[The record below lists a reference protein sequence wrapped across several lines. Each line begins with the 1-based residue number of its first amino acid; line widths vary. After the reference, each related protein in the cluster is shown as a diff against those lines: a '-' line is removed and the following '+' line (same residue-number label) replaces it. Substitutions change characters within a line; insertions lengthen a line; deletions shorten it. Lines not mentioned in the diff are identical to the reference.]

1 MTTVNPYAAPKAA
14 VADETVVLNADFVPG
29 GLSRPAG
36 HGWSWIA
43 QGWELFKR
51 QPGMWI
57 GMILLLLVI
66 FLGASFL
73 GVFGTLVTMLVG
85 PVFAAGIMIG
95 CKALGG
101 GGELELGHL
110 FAGFR
115 ERTGTLIGV
124 GALYLAVYLVS
135 VLFVSLATGVNMR
148 TLMGTGDV
156 DALAGTD
163 MTAFMLAMLLL
174 LALLLPAIM
183 AIWLAAPLV
192 VLHQQGTLE
201 AMKGSFS
208 GCLKNILPFLL
219 YSVALF
225 VLSIFATLPLLL
237 GWLVLGPVFAAS
249 IYTSYRDIY
258 LKPQQ

>member
-1 MTTVNPYAAPKAA
+1 MTTVNPYAAPRAA
-14 VADETVVLNADFVPG
+14 VADETVVLNTDFVPG
-29 GLSRPAG
+29 GQSRPAG

-57 GMILLLLVI
+57 GIVLLGFVI
-66 FLGASFL
+66 FIAAAFIPVVGGLAM
-73 GVFGTLVTMLVG
+73 TLFG

-95 CKALGG
+95 CKALDR

-124 GALYLAVYLVS
+124 GALYLAATLV
-135 VLFVSLATGVNMR
+135 VMLVVGLVMGVGMF
-148 TLMGTGDV
+148 TMMGGGDPQAV
-156 DALAGTD
+156 AAMG
-163 MTAFMLAMLLL
+163 MTMVLAMLVMF
-174 LALLLPAIM
+174 ALLLPAVM
-183 AIWLAAPLV
+183 AVWLAAPLV
-192 VLHQQGTLE
+192 VFHDHGAVE

-219 YSVALF
+219 YGVVLF
-225 VLSIFATLPLLL
+225 VLSILASLPLLL
-237 GWLVLGPVFAAS
+237 GWLLLGPVFAAS
-249 IYTSYRDIY
+249 VYTSYRDIY